1 MTILWWTTS
10 VEPIEWSHLKDTYMF
25 LSNVFTS
32 MATPAVLC
40 VILGENDSSKISLP
54 SGIPA
59 SVEELKSE
67 IKRQC
72 EVQED
77 FRLQYK
83 DKDFDEFINLKSTS
97 EIQSKATVKVI
108 YLPSVLPTSSLCLS
122 SETTSLSSVDTDIL
136 SSDSSSSSLRCEPW
150 PNNFP
155 VPEFTYDVE
164 LQLECGNADFQ
175 NNGTLLSPSPKLKSD
190 ILEGLASQ
198 IIKFKAYPSSAE
210 FDDVAEALVKKHP
223 CLKEQGCVSGFYGWK
238 ISLKY
243 KMANYRTKLR
253 NIGCSEL
260 TVNSLKR
267 KQGDSRTS
275 PNQVKKARRAEVNY
289 CPDYPSGQSQDSLEE
304 ERLALLS
311 EMKKSNNHQVVK
323 AKMEMTFA
331 YRRHEVIED
340 RPFIAEFKRRWPAL
354 FSEQEVEAEFS
365 RITTVPLRSKF
376 MQQLDH
382 HTARLLT
389 IFRKKGGAAG
399 LKIRKI
405 MKDLDKTDAIEARRA
420 CVLKALMVYV
430 NEDPGHLIQEYM
442 DVEDNQKSMDE
453 TVLGIYAIT
462 VEGAEPTDCLA
473 DVGIIIEG
481 VNVLDELGNIANAVA
496 ILLGLMYSLDLSYPT
511 NLKYTFEVLQKLVME
526 LDANKLSTK
535 VQVLKNKLFEG
546 TP

>member
-1 MTILWWTTS
+1 M
-10 VEPIEWSHLKDTYMF
+10 
-25 LSNVFTS
+25 
-32 MATPAVLC
+32 
-40 VILGENDSSKISLP
+40 
-54 SGIPA
+54 
-59 SVEELKSE
+59 
-67 IKRQC
+67 
-72 EVQED
+72 
-77 FRLQYK
+77 
-83 DKDFDEFINLKSTS
+83 
-97 EIQSKATVKVI
+97 
-108 YLPSVLPTSSLCLS
+108 
-122 SETTSLSSVDTDIL
+122 DTDIL
-136 SSDSSSSSLRCEPW
+136 SSDSSSSFLRCEPW
-150 PNNFP
+150 PDNFP
-155 VPEFTYDVE
+155 VPEFTYNVE
-164 LQLECGNADFQ
+164 LQLQRGNADFQ

-190 ILEGLASQ
+190 ILESLAPQ
-198 IIKFKAYPSSAE
+198 IITFKVYPSSAE
-210 FDDVAEALVKKHP
+210 FDDVAKALVKKHP
-223 CLKEQGCVSGFYGWK
+223 CLKEQGSVSGFYGRK

-243 KMANYRTKLR
+243 KMANYRTMLR
-253 NIGCSEL
+253 NIGCTEL

-311 EMKKSNNHQVVK
+311 EVKKSNNHQVVK

-354 FSEQEVEAEFS
+354 FSEQE
-365 RITTVPLRSKF
+365 
-376 MQQLDH
+376 
-382 HTARLLT
+382 
-389 IFRKKGGAAG
+389 
-399 LKIRKI
+399 
-405 MKDLDKTDAIEARRA
+405 TDAIETRRA

-430 NEDPGHLIQEYM
+430 NEDPDHLIQEYI
-442 DVEDNQKSMDE
+442 DVEENQKAMDE

-481 VNVLDELGNIANAVA
+481 VNVLDELGNIANAVI
-496 ILLGLMYSLDLSYPT
+496 ILLGLMYSLNLSYPT